1 MVLECL
7 SRGEAVYGW
16 EGIQFNSAACAY
28 LEPRSKQSGS
38 LQGLEF
44 GRASQIRTKG
54 HLYDALSH
62 LRLCFIPHS
71 YLISYFRNGR
81 NLFRCLLILYLDPSA
96 CKATISLCC
105 ERRLHSAGKR
115 RRQDTVG
122 NIILDTITVSKQ
134 HFCESQRQNLSIES
148 SWSKSKMALL
158 FGKT

>member
-1 MVLECL
+1 MGGKGFSSTQRRVL
-7 SRGEAVYGW
+7 
-16 EGIQFNSAACAY
+16 IQNHAPNSQGVC
-28 LEPRSKQSGS
+28 RVSS
-38 LQGLEF
+38 LVC
-44 GRASQIRTKG
+44 ASQIRTKG

-62 LRLCFIPHS
+62 LRLCFTPHS

-122 NIILDTITVSKQ
+122 NIILDTITESKQ